1 MLKKTDI
8 RVDWL
13 YWFKFNISGHMT
25 TVQQLTR
32 LQSALLNLCWEEFG
46 LETKVTTIVTE
57 DMYWV
62 SSLSVIILEKRLFSD
77 SQSKLIS
84 RISETAICIVERWK
98 PSMGYCFV
106 PQCHHAQERL
116 HTCHFLL
123 VFFFFCHICRTS
135 VCWDPGIL
143 LPWQRDVTTSLSVR
157 KGTCLPIVRLP
168 RSLARNLLALF
179 LAQTVFRNS

>member
-1 MLKKTDI
+1 MLRKTDI

-25 TVQQLTR
+25 AVQQLTR
-32 LQSALLNLCWEEFG
+32 LQSALLNLCWEELG
-46 LETKVTTIVTE
+46 LETKVTTTVTE

-62 SSLSVIILEKRLFSD
+62 SLSWRNANLVIANLNWLAEFQDLDRDGHIHCRTMKA
-77 SQSKLIS
+77 K
-84 RISETAICIVERWK
+84 
-98 PSMGYCFV
+98 Y
-106 PQCHHAQERL
+106 AQERL
-116 HTCHFLL
+116 HTCHFLF

-135 VCWDPGIL
+135 VSWDPGIL
-143 LPWQRDVTTSLSVR
+143 LPCQREVTTSLSFR

-168 RSLARNLLALF
+168 RSLARKVLVSP